1 MENENITYE
10 TSDLYLVSYLKV
22 KGFKFN
28 IKNFKNR
35 VKFQFEKTEEF
46 DKELKIYF
54 SEMGSVEPLLF
65 SNTIKNI
72 KNLIHNQIY

>member
-1 MENENITYE
+1 MEIENITYE

>member
-1 MENENITYE
+1 MSVEGSIYE

-28 IKNFKNR
+28 TITIKKR
-35 VKFQFEKTEEF
+35 IKFQFEKTEDF
-46 DKELKIYF
+46 DKELNIYF

-72 KNLIHNQIY
+72 KNLIHNQI